1 MKALL
6 IVNPVSGKRRI
17 TGELVEIISRLEK
30 GGYIPPYTLPK
41 DEVTPP
47 KPQGYTAAN
56 MM

>member
-30 GGYIPPYTLPK
+30 GGYVTVSYTHLTLP
-41 DEVTPP
+41 T
-47 KPQGYTAAN
+47 T
-56 MM
+56 

>member
-30 GGYIPPYTLPK
+30 GGYVTTVHVTERRGDCYRNRK
-41 DEVTPP
+41 DTRRRI
-47 KPQGYTAAN
+47 
-56 MM
+56 